1 MEPIIKTIHSQD
13 AGLKTSPKNSG
24 ETSMNLSI
32 EIMEFI
38 INPVPN
44 KGEERPVSFLLY
56 KEDFLKGIAYIIAN
70 LPLYKSSSTYSTKI
84 EFSEG
89 FFNEL
94 YSSVQEFF
102 GDKPIQTYNVNI
114 YRRSDS
120 RIYLNSLRNGS
131 FSIRNFLIEEISVL
145 IFSKDSHGNNIIR
158 LDIIDNLSEN
168 VKEDISQD
176 LENPT
181 ARQIIPMFTIRVS
194 RDDSG

>member
-1 MEPIIKTIHSQD
+1 MEPIIKIIHSQD

-44 KGEERPVSFLLY
+44 KGEDRPVSFLLY
-56 KEDFLKGIAYIIAN
+56 KEDFLKGLAYIIAN
-70 LPLYKSSSTYSTKI
+70 LPLYRSSSTYSTKI

-89 FFNEL
+89 YFNEL

-102 GDKPIQTYNVNI
+102 GDKPIQIYNVNI

-158 LDIIDNLSEN
+158 LDSIDNLS
-168 VKEDISQD
+168 
-176 LENPT
+176 
-181 ARQIIPMFTIRVS
+181 
-194 RDDSG
+194 

>member
-70 LPLYKSSSTYSTKI
+70 LPLYKSSST
-84 EFSEG
+84 
-89 FFNEL
+89 
-94 YSSVQEFF
+94 SVSY
-102 GDKPIQTYNVNI
+102 TH
-114 YRRSDS
+114 
-120 RIYLNSLRNGS
+120 LTL
-131 FSIRNFLIEEISVL
+131 
-145 IFSKDSHGNNIIR
+145 
-158 LDIIDNLSEN
+158 
-168 VKEDISQD
+168 
-176 LENPT
+176 PT
-181 ARQIIPMFTIRVS
+181 IA
-194 RDDSG
+194 